1 MTRWHRSSNAL
12 ELTNASQ
19 FKTCT
24 TCVGQVCDAPN
35 NNTAGVSLS
44 GLIVHEW
51 LEKHGGAE
59 SVVEQFGELY
69 PAAPIFC
76 LWDDFPERF
85 SGRKVRESWLGAT
98 PLRKSKPLA
107 LPFMLPTWRRIPAT
121 EVEWVLCSSHLFAH
135 HARLLNH
142 DSNVRKYVYAHT
154 PARYIWNPELDKR
167 GQGLHTKAA
176 ASLLRGI
183 DRKRAGEATAI
194 AANSE
199 FVKAR
204 IEATWGQE
212 ASVIFPPVDVAYFTA
227 NGAESELSDDDLR
240 AVDALP
246 AQFILGA
253 SRFVPYKG
261 LDKVIDA
268 GEAADIPVVLA
279 GDGPEYEGLRQKAVE
294 ARVPV
299 QILRAP
305 SRPLLRALYKRAAIY
320 VFPAIEDFGIMPVEA
335 MASGTPVIANRSG
348 GAGESV
354 EHAKSGIL
362 LDDFSPSALRTAV
375 ADALVLSQDA
385 AQKRA
390 EFFDQAVFRRRI
402 AEWMN

>member
-1 MTRWHRSSNAL
+1 M
-12 ELTNASQ
+12 
-19 FKTCT
+19 
-24 TCVGQVCDAPN
+24 
-35 NNTAGVSLS
+35 S

-85 SGRKVRESWLGAT
+85 RDRRVRESWLGAT

-135 HARLLNH
+135 HARLSNH
-142 DSNVRKYVYAHT
+142 DSSVRKYVYAHT
-154 PARYIWNPELDKR
+154 PARYIWSPELDKR
-167 GQGLHTKAA
+167 GQGFHAKAA

-212 ASVIFPPVDVAYFTA
+212 ASVIFPPVDVAYFA
-227 NGAESELSDDDLR
+227 EDGAESRLSDADLLT
-240 AVDALP
+240 VDALP
-246 AQFILGA
+246 SQFILGA

-261 LDKVIDA
+261 LDKVIEA

-279 GDGPEYEGLRQKAVE
+279 GDGPEFESLRQRAE
-294 ARVPV
+294 AARVPV
-299 QILRAP
+299 HVLRAP
-305 SRPLLRALYKRAAIY
+305 SRPLLRALYKRAAVY

-335 MASGTPVIANRSG
+335 MASGTPVIANRRG

-354 EHAKSGIL
+354 EHGRSGIL
-362 LDDFSPSALRTAV
+362 LDDFSASSLRAAV
-375 ADALVLSQDA
+375 GDALVLSSDA
-385 AQKRA
+385 ARTRA
-390 EFFDQAVFRRRI
+390 ESFDQKVFRRRI